1 MTATRYVN
9 VALAS
14 RAYDVVVGDDVLTR
28 AAEFVRPVLSD
39 TGKVAVITDETV
51 AKLHLPTLLSALDD
65 AGIGHS
71 EIIVPAGEA
80 TKNFQQLEKVIDQ
93 LIEARIERGDAVIAL
108 GGGVVGDLAGFAA
121 AILRRGV
128 DVIQAPTTL
137 LSQVDS
143 SVGGKTAI
151 NTAHGKNLAGAFH
164 QPRLV
169 LADISVLDTL
179 PVREVRA
186 GYAEAV
192 KYGLIDDAEL
202 FTWYEE
208 HGARLF
214 EGDRAVLIE
223 AVVASCQAKA
233 RIVVDDER
241 EQGQRALLNL
251 GHTFGH
257 ALEAEMGYGDG
268 LLHGEAIS
276 IGLRMA
282 FDFSARL
289 GLCPQQDADR
299 LRHHLESLRM
309 PTTLGDIPGAAQAG
323 SWDASRLLHHMR
335 QDKKV
340 VGGTLTFILARA
352 IGEAYV
358 TRDVGEA
365 DILAALEDEVARA
378 HLKPE

>member
-1 MTATRYVN
+1 MTGTRTVN
-9 VALAS
+9 VDLAS
-14 RAYDVVVGDDVLTR
+14 RAYDVVVGEDVLKR
-28 AAEFVRPVLSD
+28 AAEFVHPVLSD
-39 TGKVAVITDETV
+39 TGKVAVISDETV
-51 AKLHLPTLLSALDD
+51 AKLHLPTLLTALDD

-80 TKNFQQLEKVIDQ
+80 TKNFQQLEMVIDR

-151 NTAHGKNLAGAFH
+151 NTAHGKNLVGAFH

-192 KYGLIDDAEL
+192 KYGLIDDADL
-202 FTWYEE
+202 FAWYEE
-208 HGARLF
+208 NGSRLF

-233 RIVVDDER
+233 RVVVDDER

-299 LRHHLESLRM
+299 LRRHLENLKM

-323 SWDASRLLHHMR
+323 SWDAQRLVHHMR

-340 VGGTLTFILARA
+340 AGGALTFILARA
-352 IGEAYV
+352 IGDAYV

-365 DILAALEDEVARA
+365 DVLAALEGEVS
-378 HLKPE
+378 

>member
-1 MTATRYVN
+1 MTGTRTVN
-9 VALAS
+9 VDLAG
-14 RAYDVVVGDDVLTR
+14 RAYDVVVGEDVLKR

-39 TGKVAVITDETV
+39 AGKVAVITDESV
-51 AKLHLPTLLSALDD
+51 AKLHLPTLLAALDD

-80 TKNFQQLEKVIDQ
+80 TKNFQQLERVIDQ

-151 NTAHGKNLAGAFH
+151 NTAHGKNLVGAFH

-169 LADISVLDTL
+169 LADISALDTL

-202 FTWYEE
+202 FAWYEE
-208 HGARLF
+208 NGARLF
-214 EGDRAVLIE
+214 EGDRATLIE

-233 RIVVDDER
+233 RVVVDDER

-268 LLHGEAIS
+268 LLHGEGIS

-289 GLCPQQDADR
+289 GLCPQPDADR
-299 LRHHLESLRM
+299 LRRHLESLQM
-309 PTTLGDIPGAAQAG
+309 PTKIGDIPGAAQVG
-323 SWDASRLLHHMR
+323 SWDAARLLHHMR

-340 VGGTLTFILARA
+340 VGGTLTFILARG

-358 TRDVGEA
+358 TRDVREA
-365 DILAALEDEVARA
+365 DVLAALEDEV
-378 HLKPE
+378 L